1 MLRTIHTFYCLF
13 LFAVLFLIFFP
24 LFLIPILFKKQFQLV
39 GILNRWWAKI
49 LFPLC
54 FLPYRVECREALNR
68 KGQYIFCPNHFS
80 YLDIPVMGFN
90 PINAIFVGKNDM
102 EHIPLFGFMYK
113 KLHITVDRSKLRSRV
128 NSMLQ
133 AMQAIN
139 DGQSLIIFPEG
150 GVYTKQPP
158 EMVGFKD
165 GAFRIAIEK
174 QIPIVPV
181 TIPYNWIILPD
192 EENMQLHR
200 GTVKVIF
207 HAPIE
212 TTGMTLNDLPDLKQ
226 RVFSIIDTE
235 LKKEL
240 SQTEFGSKK

>member
-1 MLRTIHTFYCLF
+1 MRSLRTIHTFYCLF
-13 LFAVLFLIFFP
+13 LFALLFLIFFP
-24 LFLIPILFKKQFQLV
+24 LFLVPILFKKQFQLV

-54 FLPYRVECREALNR
+54 FLPYRVECRVALDRNA
-68 KGQYIFCPNHFS
+68 QYIFCPNHFS

-90 PINAIFVGKNDM
+90 PIDAIFVGKNDM

-133 AMQAIN
+133 AMQAID
-139 DGQSLIIFPEG
+139 DGKSLIIFPEG

-158 EMVGFKD
+158 QMVGFKD

-192 EENMQLHR
+192 RSPLRIHAGKVN
-200 GTVKVIF
+200 VIF
-207 HAPIE
+207 HEPVSPKGYTLDTIE
-212 TTGMTLNDLPDLKQ
+212 EYKKEVYQ
-226 RVFSIIDTE
+226 IIDNE
-235 LKKEL
+235 LTVCNSTKKP
-240 SQTEFGSKK
+240 